1 MLKNYFKIAWRNIIR
16 DRQFTLLNLIGLAT
30 GLACAL
36 LIYLWVND
44 EMSYDKFH
52 ENSDRIYQLM
62 ETRNYPGHTGISD
75 ESSGLLSET
84 VATQMPGVEYAA
96 AEAPASWFQKF
107 TLSVGEKNIKASGQ
121 YVGKD
126 YFKIFSFKFLEG
138 NRNDVLKDKNSI
150 VISEDLAKKLF
161 GTTENIIGKSIRF
174 QQDTN
179 FFVSGVF
186 ENIPHNSSEQ
196 FDFALSFEYY
206 KDTQGWVKTWGNTG
220 PHNFMLLKKGADINS
235 FNSRVAGIIR
245 RNFSD
250 TSRGVV
256 ALPFTDTYLQNTFTH
271 GARVGGKIEYVRLF
285 SIIAIFILT
294 IACINFMNLSTAKA
308 SRRLKEVGIKKVV
321 GAGRSQLIFQ
331 FLSESVLLTFISA
344 FVALGLVILLLPE
357 FNSLTGKN
365 LSLHIDAKLLL
376 GIFGITLFTGIV
388 SGSYPSLY
396 LSGFNPISILKNK
409 LNSSIG
415 EVWARKGLVVFQF
428 AITVTLIISVLVVY
442 KQIALIQSVNL
453 GYNKENII
461 RFNAEGKVLRNE
473 ENFVALLKKIPGVIN
488 ASYTAH
494 DMVGRNFGGNIIAW
508 PGRNPNESYYFEG
521 VNAGLGFIETMGMQM
536 AEGRSY
542 SKDFGSDSTDIIL
555 NETAIKTMGLK
566 NPVGKTVK
574 WFGQDRQIIGVVKDF
589 HFESL
594 HQPVVPLY
602 IAWQQGGGWSDK
614 IMIKISSNGQKETIS
629 QIEDAYQK
637 YNPGFPFEFNFLDDA
652 YQKQYAAESRV
663 SLLSRYFAGLAIV
676 ISCLGLFGLA
686 AFTAQRRQ
694 KEIGVRKI
702 IGASVSSIFVML
714 SKDFLLLVLVAIL
727 IAFPLSWWAMNQWL
741 QSFAYRTTI
750 GVPVFLIA
758 GTSII
763 LITLITVSFQAIKAA
778 VANPV
783 KSLRT
788 E

>member
-44 EMSYDKFH
+44 ELSYDAFH
-52 ENSDRIYQLM
+52 ENRSRIYQLM
-62 ETRNYPGHTGISD
+62 ETRNYPGHNGISD

-84 VATQMPGVEYAA
+84 VAAQMPEVEYAA
-96 AEAPASWFQKF
+96 AEAPANWFQKF
-107 TLSVGEKNIKASGQ
+107 TLSVGDKNIKAAGQ

-126 YFKIFSFKFLEG
+126 YFNIFSFRLIEG
-138 NRNDVLKDKNSI
+138 NKNSVLKDKSSI
-150 VISEDLAKKLF
+150 VISADLAKKLF

-186 ENIPHNSSEQ
+186 ENIPQNSSEQ
-196 FDFALSFEYY
+196 FDFAISFEYY
-206 KDTQGWVKTWGNTG
+206 KDIQGWVKTWGNTG
-220 PHNFMLLKKGADINS
+220 PHNFVLLKKGADING
-235 FNSRVAGIIR
+235 FNNRVAGIIR
-245 RNFSD
+245 KNTDD
-250 TSRGVV
+250 TTRKIF
-256 ALPFTDTYLQNTFTH
+256 ALKFADSYLQNTFTH
-271 GARVGGKIEYVRLF
+271 GARVGGRMEYIRLF
-285 SIIAIFILT
+285 SIIAIFILA

-321 GAGRSQLIFQ
+321 GAVRSQLIFQ
-331 FLSESVLLTFISA
+331 FLSESVLLTFIA
-344 FVALGLVILLLPE
+344 VVFALIMVLLLLPE
-357 FNSLTGKN
+357 FNQLTGKK
-365 LSLHIDAKLLL
+365 LALHVDAKLVL
-376 GIFGITLFTGIV
+376 GVFVISLFTGIF
-388 SGSYPSLY
+388 SGSYPALY

-409 LNSSIG
+409 LSSSIG

-442 KQIALIQSVNL
+442 QQIALIQSINL
-453 GYNKENII
+453 GYNKDNIL
-461 RFNAEGKVLRNE
+461 RFNAEGKVLTGE
-473 ENFVALLKKIPGVIN
+473 ENFVAELKKVPGVIN

-494 DMVGRNFGGNIIAW
+494 DMVGRNFGGDMIQW
-508 PGRNPNESYYFEG
+508 PGRDPNGIYYFEG
-521 VNAGLGFIETMGMQM
+521 VNAGYDFIETMGMQM
-536 AEGRSY
+536 AAGRSY
-542 SKDFGSDSTDIIL
+542 SKNFGNDSSNIIF

-566 NPVGKTVK
+566 DPIGKTIK
-574 WFGQDRQIIGVVKDF
+574 WFGRDMQIIGVVKDF

-602 IAWQQGGGWSDK
+602 IALEPRGGWSDK
-614 IMIKISSNGQKETIS
+614 IMIKISGNREKETIAR
-629 QIEDAYQK
+629 IEDAYKK

-652 YQKQYAAESRV
+652 YQKQYIAENRV
-663 SLLSRYFAGLAIV
+663 SVLSRYFAGLAIV

-694 KEIGVRKI
+694 KEIGIRKI
-702 IGASVSSIFVML
+702 IGASVSSIFMML

-727 IAFPLSWWAMNQWL
+727 ISFPLSWWAMDQWL
-741 QSFAYRTTI
+741 QSFAYRIHINATI
-750 GVPVFLIA
+750 FLIA
-758 GTSII
+758 GSSII
-763 LITLITVSFQAIKAA
+763 IITLITISFQAIKAA